1 MTNALFI
8 TLLLFSEFVM
18 FDLGKIIEKDKLL
31 NKQEKVILA
40 CSGGMDSMCL
50 AHLLLSAQ
58 IPFSIAHVNYNL
70 RGEESTSDQSFII
83 HWGWQHN
90 VTIHTLSTH
99 ISDAKGNTQ
108 KKARDIRYAWLNDL
122 VKRNSYKFILT
133 AHHEDDLLEGAIFKW
148 WRGVPWSQRFLMK
161 NINHNIYR
169 PLLGVTRSD
178 IETYVLA
185 NQIPY
190 RQDSS
195 NLSSDKYDRNF
206 IRLQLLPLLQS
217 KKAQSRSVLKKL
229 FHDEEE
235 DRQLMHS
242 LVKHLLSN
250 TLLHEKDGWTL
261 SLEALPPLDRK
272 KLIRL
277 LAHIFKQLGMNEK
290 WANQIFQANTG
301 AQWTHR
307 TGTLFLDR
315 NKLIFRRSAD
325 VNEQSIIVSSTGL
338 YRFLN
343 CKIEIH
349 PGTYNLHGGDSKNIC
364 FVPDRFNF
372 PWTFRK
378 WQSGDRMAPEGLNG
392 KSKKVKEIFSDQKIS
407 NFQKSRVPILLIDN
421 EIHWLAG
428 IKLSDALINPA
439 LGSKGY
445 WLIVT
450 PD

>member
-1 MTNALFI
+1 
-8 TLLLFSEFVM
+8 M
-18 FDLGKIIEKDKLL
+18 FDLDKIIEKDKLL

-50 AHLLLSAQ
+50 AHLLLSAK

-83 HWGWQHN
+83 QWGWQHN

-99 ISDAKGNTQ
+99 ISDSNGNTQ

-169 PLLGVTRSD
+169 PLLGISRSA
-178 IETYVLA
+178 IETFVLA

-206 IRLQLLPLLQS
+206 IRLELLPLLQS

-235 DRQLMHS
+235 DRQLMHA
-242 LVKHLLSN
+242 LVKHILSN
-250 TLLHEKDGWTL
+250 ILIHENDGWTL
-261 SLEALPPLDRK
+261 PLEALPPLDRK
-272 KLIRL
+272 KQIRL
-277 LAHIFKQLGMNEK
+277 LSHILKQLNVNEK
-290 WANQIFQANTG
+290 WADQIFQAKTG
-301 AQWTHR
+301 AQWTDQ

-315 NKLIFRRSAD
+315 KKLVFRNSAER
-325 VNEQSIIVSSTGL
+325 NELSIIVSAIGN
-338 YRFLN
+338 YRFLH

-349 PGTYNLHGGDSKNIC
+349 PGTYDIHVGERKNIC

-378 WQSGDRMAPEGLNG
+378 WQPGDRMVPEGLNG

-407 NFQKSRVPILLIDN
+407 NFQKSRVPILLIQN
-421 EIHWLAG
+421 EILWLAG
-428 IKLSDALINPA
+428 IKLSASIVNPA
-439 LGSKGY
+439 HGTTGY
-445 WLIVT
+445 WIIVT